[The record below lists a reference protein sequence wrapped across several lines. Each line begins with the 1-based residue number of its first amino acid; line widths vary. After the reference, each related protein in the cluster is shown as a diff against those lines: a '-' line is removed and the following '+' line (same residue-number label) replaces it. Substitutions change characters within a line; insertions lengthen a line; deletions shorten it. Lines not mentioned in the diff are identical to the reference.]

1 MRQKEE
7 THQQKCVF
15 QSKNKKGQQYVVG
28 IDKGYVVTT
37 NQNLDYDLAQKKPME
52 FVARLEQ
59 QELVK
64 SKLKKNGSS
73 YTLTEKT
80 SKRKVSQICDKARQA
95 MLEARKVVV

>member
-1 MRQKEE
+1 
-7 THQQKCVF
+7 
-15 QSKNKKGQQYVVG
+15 
-28 IDKGYVVTT
+28 
-37 NQNLDYDLAQKKPME
+37 ME

-80 SKRKVSQICDKARQA
+80 SKRKVS
-95 MLEARKVVV
+95 

>member
-37 NQNLDYDLAQKKPME
+37 N
-52 FVARLEQ
+52 
-59 QELVK
+59 
-64 SKLKKNGSS
+64 
-73 YTLTEKT
+73 
-80 SKRKVSQICDKARQA
+80 
-95 MLEARKVVV
+95 